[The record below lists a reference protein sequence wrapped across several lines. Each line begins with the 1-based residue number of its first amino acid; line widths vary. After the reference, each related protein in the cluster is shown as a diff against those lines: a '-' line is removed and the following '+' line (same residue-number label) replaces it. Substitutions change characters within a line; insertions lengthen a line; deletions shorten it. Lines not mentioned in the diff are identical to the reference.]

1 MKSLPERIMEHA
13 EAAPEATPICPA
25 ALLHLG
31 RRGAVNQAL
40 SRLARS
46 GRLMRICQGVYM
58 RPIQT
63 RFGRCAPSIHK
74 SLQALSELWGE
85 TIVPNGGGAANW
97 LGLTTQNPIRSVYLT
112 SGRNRRLYFGKHPVD
127 LRHAP
132 RWQLAA
138 PHRKT
143 GVVIRALAW
152 LGHAPRWQ
160 LAAPH
165 RKTGVVIRAFLA
177 WLGPEEVEESL
188 DAVLP
193 QLSERELNE
202 LATARAVMPRWLAE
216 PLSARL
222 IRRCAGGARRRL
234 RRHAW
239 QRDVAGKG

>member
-1 MKSLPERIMEHA
+1 MKS
-13 EAAPEATPICPA
+13 
-25 ALLHLG
+25 LLHLG
-31 RRGAVNQAL
+31 KRGAVNQAL

-74 SLQALSELWGE
+74 SLRALSELWGE

-138 PHRKT
+138 PHRKA

-152 LGHAPRWQ
+152 LGPQ
-160 LAAPH
+160 
-165 RKTGVVIRAFLA
+165 
-177 WLGPEEVEESL
+177 EVEDSL
-188 DAVLP
+188 DAVLS
-193 QLSERELNE
+193 QLSQRELNE
-202 LATARAVMPRWLAE
+202 LAAARAVMPRWLAE
-216 PLSARL
+216 PLSTRL
-222 IRRCAGGARRRL
+222 TNG
-234 RRHAW
+234 
-239 QRDVAGKG
+239 

>member
-1 MKSLPERIMEHA
+1 MKSLPERIMERA
-13 EAAPEATPICPA
+13 EATPEATPICPP

-31 RRGAVNQAL
+31 KRGAVNQAL

-85 TIVPNGGGAANW
+85 TIVPSGGGAANW
-97 LGLTTQNPIRSVYLT
+97 LGLTTQIPIRSVYLT

-138 PHRKT
+138 PHRKA

-152 LGHAPRWQ
+152 LG
-160 LAAPH
+160 
-165 RKTGVVIRAFLA
+165 
-177 WLGPEEVEESL
+177 PEEVEDSL

-193 QLSERELNE
+193 QLSERELDE
-202 LATARAVMPRWLAE
+202 LAVARAVMPRWMAE
-216 PLSARL
+216 PLSDRL
-222 IRRCAGGARRRL
+222 TNG
-234 RRHAW
+234 
-239 QRDVAGKG
+239 

>member
-13 EAAPEATPICPA
+13 EAEPEATPICPN

-31 RRGAVNQAL
+31 NRAAVNQAL

-63 RFGRCAPSIHK
+63 RFGRCAPSINK
-74 SLQALSELWGE
+74 SLQALSHLWGE

-97 LGLTTQNPIRSVYLT
+97 LGLTTQNPVRSVYLT
-112 SGRNRRLYFGKHPVD
+112 SGRNRRLHFGKHPVD

-138 PHRKT
+138 PHRMT

-152 LGHAPRWQ
+152 LG
-160 LAAPH
+160 
-165 RKTGVVIRAFLA
+165 
-177 WLGPEEVEESL
+177 PEEVEDGL

-193 QLSERELNE
+193 KLSERELNE
-202 LATARAVMPRWLAE
+202 LLAARAVMPRWIAE
-216 PLSARL
+216 PLSMRL
-222 IRRCAGGARRRL
+222 ADG
-234 RRHAW
+234 
-239 QRDVAGKG
+239 

>member
-13 EAAPEATPICPA
+13 EATPEATPICPT

-31 RRGAVNQAL
+31 KQGAVNQAL

-46 GRLMRICQGVYM
+46 GRLMRICQGIYM

-63 RFGRCAPSIHK
+63 RFGRCAPSIYK

-97 LGLTTQNPIRSVYLT
+97 LGLTTQNPVRSVYLT
-112 SGRNRRLYFGKHPVD
+112 SGRNRRLYFAKHPVD

-138 PHRKT
+138 PYRMA

-152 LGHAPRWQ
+152 LG
-160 LAAPH
+160 
-165 RKTGVVIRAFLA
+165 
-177 WLGPEEVEESL
+177 PEEIEDSL

-193 QLSERELNE
+193 KLSEPELNE
-202 LATARAVMPRWLAE
+202 LAAARAIMPKWMAE
-216 PLSARL
+216 PLSTRL
-222 IRRCAGGARRRL
+222 AHDYASMLGSGMLLEEDEPFGALMERCAMVKA
-234 RRHAW
+234 
-239 QRDVAGKG
+239 